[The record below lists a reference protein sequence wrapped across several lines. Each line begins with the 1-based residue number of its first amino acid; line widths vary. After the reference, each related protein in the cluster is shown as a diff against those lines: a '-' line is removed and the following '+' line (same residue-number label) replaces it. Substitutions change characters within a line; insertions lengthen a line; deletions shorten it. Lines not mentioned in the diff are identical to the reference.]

1 METGPDVL
9 TLLARLREMD
19 PIAFAGPLQNL
30 AGAPAGAPVDDA
42 APIAVAA
49 PP

>member
-9 TLLARLREMD
+9 ALLARLREMD
-19 PIAFAGPLQNL
+19 PSVLAGLLQNP

-42 APIAVAA
+42 APIAAAA